1 MRHHREVD
9 RLTSFTPTAMI
20 NDGMKTVGVLD
31 TLTTRPDA
39 ANEHPG
45 CEHVTCSEGMTLS
58 LERAAAAAALARRVQ
73 AEGMR

>member
-1 MRHHREVD
+1 
-9 RLTSFTPTAMI
+9 MI
-20 NDGMKTVGVLD
+20 KDEMKTVGVLD

-45 CEHVTCSEGMTLS
+45 CEHVTCSGVVRLS
-58 LERAAAAAALARRVQ
+58 LQKAAAAAALARRVQ